1 MKSLKFSN
9 LSAHMRYNMAALV
22 AILSVFLVITLLQAY
37 FTWRSINDE
46 RLNRERMEVNVNNER
61 IDLLKEK
68 TQDIL
73 MNSVAAFEQQL
84 DSAEYVEPLLV
95 AIMRQNDELL
105 GVALAYKPN
114 YLKKQK
120 GLYAPY
126 VFRKDGNIRK
136 TLVSYDYTQHEWY
149 SKAMKSGRA
158 EWSEPY
164 TSNYVNTSMVTFSVP
179 LKNKSGRQ
187 VAVLSGDLAMSDLA
201 YVTDSLYHKSSL
213 RSIVVLFMQMVGL
226 LLIIVISWRAIV
238 SMRRFKNVSNENK
251 QIADELSIATNLQ
264 SQILPRE
271 YPVYKGLEIRAS
283 LVPGAQVSGDFYDFV
298 LQDDKLLFCIGDVA
312 THGIGACIALAV
324 TRTAC
329 RSSMMA
335 RQEPLTNMMN
345 YMNQTL
351 VGINKNEMF
360 ATLFICQLDLL
371 TGTLLYCNAGH
382 PAPYMLTGKTIV
394 ALDAKPNVPLGI
406 TEWDYEEQQVQLES
420 GDTIFLYTEGITEA
434 LNGQNVPFGR
444 KKLAL
449 HLKNASENADS
460 PEALLKRIDTA
471 MRYHLGTEG
480 KAEDDLTMMAVRYN
494 LVK

>member
-9 LSAHMRYNMAALV
+9 LSAHMRYNMAVLAG
-22 AILSVFLVITLLQAY
+22 ILSVFLVITLLQAY
-37 FTWRSINDE
+37 VTWRSINDE
-46 RLNRERMEVNVNNER
+46 RMNRERMEVNVNNER
-61 IDLLKEK
+61 IDQLKESAK
-68 TQDIL
+68 DVL

-84 DSAEYVEPLLV
+84 DSAEYVEQLLV
-95 AIMRQNDELL
+95 TIMHQNTELL
-105 GVALAYKPN
+105 GMAIAYRPDYFEKH
-114 YLKKQK
+114 K

-126 VFRKDGNIRK
+126 VFKRDGNIRK
-136 TLVSYDYTQHEWY
+136 TLVAYDYTQHECY
-149 SKAMKSGRA
+149 AKPMKSGRA

-164 TSNYVNTSMVTFSVP
+164 MSNYANASMISLSVP
-179 LKNKSGRQ
+179 LKNKAGHR
-187 VAVLSGDLAMSDLA
+187 VAVLAVDLAMADLA
-201 YVTDSLYHKSSL
+201 YVTDNPYHKNSM
-213 RSIVVLFMQMVGL
+213 RSIMILIMQVVGL
-226 LLIIVISWRAIV
+226 LMILIIVWGAIV
-238 SMRRFKNVSNENK
+238 SMRKFKVVSNENK
-251 QIADELSIATNLQ
+251 QIVDELSIATTLQ

-271 YPVYKGLEIRAS
+271 YPLHEGLEIKAS
-283 LVPGAQVSGDFYDFV
+283 LVPGTQVSGDFYDFV
-298 LQDDKLLFCIGDVA
+298 LRGDKLLFCIGDVA

-360 ATLFICQLDLL
+360 ATLFICELDLS

-382 PAPYMLTGKTIV
+382 PAPYRLTGKTIV
-394 ALDAKPNVPLGI
+394 PLDAKPNVPLGI
-406 TEWDYEEQQVQLES
+406 TEWDYEEQQVQLEP
-420 GDTIFLYTEGITEA
+420 GDTLFLYTEGITEA
-434 LNGQNVPFGR
+434 VNGQNVPFSR

-449 HLKNASENADS
+449 HLRNASEGGDN

-471 MRYHLGTEG
+471 IQHHLGTDG
-480 KAEDDLTMMAVRYN
+480 KAEDDLTMMAVSYN

>member
-9 LSAHMRYNMAALV
+9 LSAHMRYNMAVLAG
-22 AILSVFLVITLLQAY
+22 ILSVFLVITLLQAY
-37 FTWRSINDE
+37 VTWRSINDE
-46 RLNRERMEVNVNNER
+46 RMNRERMEVNVNNER
-61 IDLLKEK
+61 VDQLKESAK
-68 TQDIL
+68 DVL

-84 DSAEYVEPLLV
+84 DSAEYVEQLLV
-95 AIMRQNDELL
+95 TIMHQNTELL
-105 GVALAYKPN
+105 GMAIAYRPDYFEKH
-114 YLKKQK
+114 K

-126 VFRKDGNIRK
+126 VFKRDGNIRK
-136 TLVSYDYTQHEWY
+136 TLVAYDYTQHECY
-149 SKAMKSGRA
+149 AKPMKSGRA

-164 TSNYVNTSMVTFSVP
+164 MSNYANASMISLSVP
-179 LKNKSGRQ
+179 LKNKAGHR
-187 VAVLSGDLAMSDLA
+187 VAVLAVDLAMADLA
-201 YVTDSLYHKSSL
+201 YVTDNPYHKNSM
-213 RSIVVLFMQMVGL
+213 RSIMILIMQVVGL
-226 LLIIVISWRAIV
+226 LMILLIVWGAIV
-238 SMRRFKNVSNENK
+238 SMRKFKVVSNENK
-251 QIADELSIATNLQ
+251 QIVDELSIATTLQ

-271 YPVYKGLEIRAS
+271 YPLHEGLEIKAS
-283 LVPGAQVSGDFYDFV
+283 LVPGTQVSGDFYDFV
-298 LQDDKLLFCIGDVA
+298 LRGDKLLFCIGDVA

-360 ATLFICQLDLL
+360 ATLFICELDLS

-382 PAPYMLTGKTIV
+382 PAPYRLTGKTIV
-394 ALDAKPNVPLGI
+394 PLDAKPNVPLGI
-406 TEWDYEEQQVQLES
+406 TEWDYEEQQVQLEP
-420 GDTIFLYTEGITEA
+420 GDTLFLYTEGITEA
-434 LNGQNVPFGR
+434 VNGQNVPFSR

-449 HLKNASENADS
+449 HLRNASEGGDN

-471 MRYHLGTEG
+471 IQHHLGTDG
-480 KAEDDLTMMAVRYN
+480 KAEDDLTMMAVSYN